1 MGVETNILEKF
12 VNGAIKGKRVI
23 GRPLKP
29 NLRKKWGYGD
39 IELMFNP
46 RNSVEAAIG

>member
-1 MGVETNILEKF
+1 MGIESNILEKF

-29 NLRKKWGYGD
+29 NLRNKEVLG
-39 IELMFNP
+39 
-46 RNSVEAAIG
+46 